1 MSMTS
6 VDKARPKGHCAED
19 YDMDSANDER
29 APLSDG
35 CWPEENDHG
44 ELDNLFEND
53 LINAPPKVIFP
64 DII

>member
-1 MSMTS
+1 
-6 VDKARPKGHCAED
+6 
-19 YDMDSANDER
+19 MDSGNDER

-64 DII
+64 DIM